1 MGTYVSTH
9 KSIQKQTTAKPPP
22 PNGKKK
28 WKWPKKCL
36 QNTTLFYS
44 PSQPLKCCNPSE
56 NDQHF
61 ALIFFAWG
69 LKKE

>member
-1 MGTYVSTH
+1 MGRKSGNGLKNACKILRYST
-9 KSIQKQTTAKPPP
+9 PPI
-22 PNGKKK
+22 
-28 WKWPKKCL
+28 
-36 QNTTLFYS
+36 TE
-44 PSQPLKCCNPSE
+44 PLKCCNPSE